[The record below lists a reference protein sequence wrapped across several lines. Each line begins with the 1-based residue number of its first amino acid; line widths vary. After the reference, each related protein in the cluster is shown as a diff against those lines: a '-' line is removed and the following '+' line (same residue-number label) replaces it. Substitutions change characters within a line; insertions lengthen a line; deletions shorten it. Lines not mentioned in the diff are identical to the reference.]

1 MKTTAIASETITDAT
16 TRRAETL
23 HTLLS
28 EAVPCED
35 SDPWFVA
42 LAELITAALLQP
54 DPECLGMADDGLRS
68 AILTSTD
75 NAQRSHLVGLLNVV
89 RAGVRLVNSG
99 VASAR
104 LEPGTL
110 PHRMLGAIVAT
121 PLLTN
126 TELMEVL
133 GCDETQVSRAG
144 RRLSGYGLA
153 ITRKHGRMNQ
163 WEATPSGVAAFH
175 HGDPGA
181 ADRVR
186 MVSTDWDSPVDLVSL
201 SQGGNA
207 SSVSPQQIA
216 ALKDALPVFVGSSAP
231 DFERLEVLGIYDHGM
246 VRTVIDEHSTKYF
259 QGTSAT

>member
-23 HTLLS
+23 RTLLS

-35 SDPWFVA
+35 NDPWFVA
-42 LAELITAALLQP
+42 VAELITAALLHP
-54 DPECLGMADDGLRS
+54 DPECLGMADDGLRA
-68 AILTSTD
+68 AILNATE
-75 NAQRSHLVGLLNVV
+75 NAQRAHLVGLLNIV

-99 VASAR
+99 LAGAR

-110 PHRMLGAIVAT
+110 PHRMLGTIVAT

-126 TELMEVL
+126 TELTQLL
-133 GCDETQVSRAG
+133 GCDDTQISRAG

-175 HGDPGA
+175 LGEPA
-181 ADRVR
+181 ASDRVR
-186 MVSTDWDSPVDLVSL
+186 MVSSDWESPVDLVSL
-201 SQGGNA
+201 AQSGAGL
-207 SSVSPQQIA
+207 SVSPEQIA
-216 ALKDALPVFVGSSAP
+216 ALKDALPVFVGSPAF
-231 DFERLEVLGIYDHGM
+231 DFDRLEVLGIYDTGM
-246 VRTVIDEHSTKYF
+246 VRTVIDDHSTKYF
-259 QGTSAT
+259 QGTSAP